1 MDKTGKMS
9 FYVFL
14 KLVYPLVSR
23 IRARWVWSK
32 RKRCFVYMKLDPVKI
47 AWIIHEKER
56 KELTTRAIAGRM
68 GVSAIRVKVLWRRYR
83 ESGQVPLLRRPGRR
97 KVETTEEEKEVVTS
111 SFMKYEVNAL
121 TLEKAIDAERG
132 IHIPHNR
139 IHRVLKEKGL
149 AREEPR
155 KRMRRRWVRYERE
168 YSNSMWHAD
177 WTLIGGVGWLI
188 AYLDDAS
195 RFVVG
200 YGVFPEATSDHSVEV
215 LERVIAKWGKPA
227 SILTDRGAQFYAV
240 EADDRLRGLT
250 AFEKYLIEKDIRHIL
265 SRVNHPQTNGKVE
278 RFFGTVK
285 AKLDRFEDMDELVE
299 WYNFVRPHMSL
310 NLDVIETPYKAFIR
324 KMPKEG
330 TVVDERSGEV
340 YHASKE

>member
-1 MDKTGKMS
+1 MR
-9 FYVFL
+9 
-14 KLVYPLVSR
+14 R

-32 RKRCFVYMKLDPVKI
+32 RKRYFVYMRLDPDKVS
-47 AWIIHEKER
+47 WIIHEKER
-56 KELTTRAIAGRM
+56 KELTTETIARRM
-68 GVSAIRVKVLWRRYR
+68 GVSAIWVKVLWRRYR
-83 ESGQVPLLRRPGRR
+83 ESGQVPSLKRPGRR
-97 KVETTEEEKEVVTS
+97 KVETTEAEREAVEEAY
-111 SFMKYEVNAL
+111 MKYEVNAL
-121 TLEKAIDAERG
+121 TLEKVMDGERG

-155 KRMRRRWVRYERE
+155 KQMKRRWVRYERE
-168 YSNSMWHAD
+168 YSDSMWHVD
-177 WTLIGGVGWLI
+177 WTLLEGAGWMI

-200 YGVFPEATSDHSVEV
+200 YGLFPEATSARSVEV
-215 LERVIAKWGKPA
+215 LQKAIERYGRPA
-227 SILTDRGAQFYAV
+227 SILSDRGIQFYAV

-250 AFEKYLIEKDIRHIL
+250 AFERYLIEHDIRHIL

-285 AKLDRFEDMDELVE
+285 RKLDRFNSVDELVE

-310 NLDVIETPYKAFIR
+310 NLDAIETPYKAFIR